1 MKEFVVDTV
10 ELSDT
15 LLQEHLSLII
25 ESSYNPILIT
35 NGELEGPDNP
45 KILYVNPA
53 FEEMAGY
60 TKEEIIGQTPRILQ
74 GEKTNSSALEELK
87 AKLSRGEFFEG
98 RTVNYKKDGTEYY
111 VEWNISP
118 VKNKK
123 GEVLYFISIQKDITE
138 RIDLQE
144 QEEIFKLSIE
154 QSADHVAIISNKG
167 FYRYVNTSYAKRTGY
182 SKKELLGKNPKILK
196 SGKHDKEFYQKLWAD
211 LLNHKVV
218 DATFI
223 NKKKN
228 GNLYFDDQTITP
240 IITDG
245 KIVSYLVIGKDVSDY
260 LEREDTLKALAFK
273 DELTGLANR
282 HSLSNYFDNIRDAIA
297 DGEEYSIIIADI
309 DHFKQINDEHGHLL
323 GDKILKTF
331 AKILKANIRESD
343 KVFRWGGEEFIIIAK
358 TKLKNALTLTNNIKD
373 KIATNLYC
381 EQIQLTSSFGVCPID
396 SQDFDAI
403 INKADKA
410 LYQSKKNGRNR
421 ISVCE

>member
-1 MKEFVVDTV
+1 MDTL
-10 ELSDT
+10 ELSDR
-15 LLQEHLSLII
+15 LLKEHLSLII
-25 ESSYNPILIT
+25 KSSYNPILIT
-35 NGELEGPDNP
+35 NGKLDGPKNP
-45 KILYVNPA
+45 QILYVNPA
-53 FEEMAGY
+53 FEKMTGY
-60 TKEEIIGQTPRILQ
+60 KKEEIIGQTPRLLQ
-74 GEKTNSSALEELK
+74 GEKTNRAALEELK

-98 RTVNYKKDGTEYY
+98 TTVNYKKDGTEYY

-118 VKNKK
+118 VKNAQ
-123 GEVLYFISIQKDITE
+123 GEILFFVSIQKDITE

-167 FYRYVNTSYAKRTGY
+167 FYRYVNASYAKRTGY
-182 SKKELLGKNPKILK
+182 DKEELLGKNPKILK
-196 SGKHDKEFYQKLWAD
+196 SGKHDKEFYHNLWTD

-240 IITDG
+240 IIADG

-260 LEREDTLKALAFK
+260 LEREDTLKILAFQ
-273 DELTGLANR
+273 DELTGVANR

-297 DGEEYSIIIADI
+297 GGEEYSIIIADI
-309 DHFKQINDEHGHLL
+309 DHFKRINDEHGHLL

-343 KVFRWGGEEFIIIAK
+343 KVFRWGGEEFIIIVK
-358 TKLKNALTLTNNIKD
+358 TKLENALTLTNNIKD

-403 INKADKA
+403 IEKADKA

>member
-1 MKEFVVDTV
+1 MDTL
-10 ELSDT
+10 ELSDR
-15 LLQEHLSLII
+15 LLKEHLSLII
-25 ESSYNPILIT
+25 KSSYNPILIT
-35 NGELEGPDNP
+35 NGKLDGPQNP

-53 FEEMAGY
+53 FEKMTGY
-60 TKEEIIGQTPRILQ
+60 TKKEIIGQTPRILQ
-74 GEKTNSSALEELK
+74 GEKTNRAALEELK

-98 RTVNYKKDGTEYY
+98 TTVNYKKDGTEYY

-118 VKNKK
+118 VKNAQ
-123 GEVLYFISIQKDITE
+123 GETLFFVSIQKDITE

-167 FYRYVNTSYAKRTGY
+167 FYRYVNASYAKRTGY
-182 SKKELLGKNPKILK
+182 EKEELLGKNPKILK
-196 SGKHDKEFYQKLWAD
+196 SGKHDKEFYHNLWTD

-240 IITDG
+240 IIADG

-260 LEREDTLKALAFK
+260 LEREDTLKILAFQ
-273 DELTGLANR
+273 DELTGVANR

-309 DHFKQINDEHGHLL
+309 DHFKRINDEHGHLL

-343 KVFRWGGEEFIIIAK
+343 KVFRWGGEEFIIIVK
-358 TKLKNALTLTNNIKD
+358 TKLENALTLTNNIKD

-381 EQIQLTSSFGVCPID
+381 EQIQLTSSFGVCAID

-403 INKADKA
+403 IEKADKA

>member
-1 MKEFVVDTV
+1 VNTV
-10 ELSDT
+10 ELSDA
-15 LLQEHLSLII
+15 LLKEHLALII
-25 ESSYNPILIT
+25 KSSYNPILIT
-35 NGELEGPDNP
+35 NGKLDSPDNP

-53 FEEMAGY
+53 FEKMTGY
-60 TKEEIIGQTPRILQ
+60 NKKEIIGKTPRILQ
-74 GEKTNSSALEELK
+74 GEKTNRAALEELK
-87 AKLSRGEFFEG
+87 AKLSRGDFFEG
-98 RTVNYKKDGTEYY
+98 TTVNYKKDGTEYY

-118 VKNKK
+118 VKNSKN
-123 GEVLYFISIQKDITE
+123 ETLYFVSIQKDISE
-138 RIDLQE
+138 KIELQE

-167 FYRYVNTSYAKRTGY
+167 FYRYVNTSYAIRTGY
-182 SKKELLGKNPKILK
+182 SKEELLGKNPKILK
-196 SGKHDKEFYQKLWAD
+196 SGKHDKEFYHTLWTD

-218 DATFI
+218 DTTFI

-240 IITDG
+240 ILADG

-282 HSLSNYFDNIRDAIA
+282 HSLSNYFDNIRHALA

-358 TKLKNALTLTNNIKD
+358 TKLANATILANNIRE
-373 KIATNLYC
+373 KIAKNLYC
-381 EQIQLTSSFGVCPID
+381 EQIQLTSSFGVCAID
-396 SQDFDAI
+396 SDNIDLI
-403 INKADKA
+403 LEKTDKA
-410 LYQSKKNGRNR
+410 LYKAKSSGRNR
-421 ISVCE
+421 VTVCS

>member
-1 MKEFVVDTV
+1 M
-10 ELSDT
+10 DT
-15 LLQEHLSLII
+15 LKFANGLLKEHLSLII
-25 ESSYNPILIT
+25 NSSYNPILIT
-35 NGELEGPDNP
+35 NGELDGPDNP

-53 FEEMAGY
+53 FEKMTGY
-60 TKEEIIGQTPRILQ
+60 KKTEILGETPRILQ
-74 GEKTNSSALEELK
+74 GEKTNRAALEELK

-98 RTVNYKKDGTEYY
+98 TTVNYKKDGTEYY

-118 VKNKK
+118 VQDEK
-123 GEVLYFISIQKDITE
+123 GKTLYFVSIQKDITE
-138 RIDLQE
+138 QIDLQE

-154 QSADHVAIISNKG
+154 QSADHVAIINNKG

-182 SKKELLGKNPKILK
+182 SKEELLGKNPKILK
-196 SGKHDKEFYQKLWAD
+196 SGKHDKEFYHNLWTD

-240 IITDG
+240 ILADG

-273 DELTGLANR
+273 DELTGVANR
-282 HSLSNYFDNIRDAIA
+282 HSLSNYFDNIKDAIA

-309 DHFKQINDEHGHLL
+309 DHFKRINDEHGHLL

-343 KVFRWGGEEFIIIAK
+343 KVFRWGGEEFIIIVK
-358 TKLKNALTLTNNIKD
+358 TKLENALTLTNNIKD

-381 EQIQLTSSFGVCPID
+381 EQIQLTSSFGVCAIN
-396 SQDFDAI
+396 SQDFDTI
-403 INKADKA
+403 IEKADKA
-410 LYQSKKNGRNR
+410 LYQSKKDGRNR
-421 ISVCE
+421 ISVCK

>member
-1 MKEFVVDTV
+1 MDIF
-10 ELSDT
+10 ELSDS

-25 ESSYNPILIT
+25 QSSYSPIMIT
-35 NGELEGPDNP
+35 NAELDAPENP

-53 FEEMAGY
+53 FEKMTGY
-60 TKEEIIGQTPRILQ
+60 IQEEIIGKTPRILQ
-74 GEKTNSSALEELK
+74 GEKTNRAALEELK

-98 RTVNYKKDGTEYY
+98 TTVNYKKDGSAYY

-118 VKNKK
+118 VKNTQ
-123 GEVLYFISIQKDITE
+123 GEVLYFVSIQKDISE
-138 RIDLQE
+138 KIELQE

-167 FYRYVNTSYAKRTGY
+167 FYRYVNASYAKRTGY
-182 SKKELLGKNPKILK
+182 SKEELLGKNPKILK
-196 SGKHDKEFYQKLWAD
+196 SGKHDKEFYHNLWTD
-211 LLNHKVV
+211 LLNQKVI

-240 IITDG
+240 ILADG

-273 DELTGLANR
+273 DELTGVANR
-282 HSLSNYFDNIRDAIA
+282 HSLSNYFDNIRDAILE
-297 DGEEYSIIIADI
+297 GEDYSIIIADI
-309 DHFKQINDEHGHLL
+309 DHFKEINDTHGHLL

-331 AKILKANIRESD
+331 SKLLKANIRESD

-358 TKLKNALTLTNNIKD
+358 TKLANATILANNIREKV
-373 KIATNLYC
+373 ATNLYC
-381 EQIQLTSSFGVCPID
+381 EQIQLTSSFGVCSMD
-396 SQDFDAI
+396 SDNFDLI
-403 INKADKA
+403 LDKTDKA
-410 LYQSKKNGRNR
+410 LYQAKSSGRNR
-421 ISVCE
+421 VSVCSS